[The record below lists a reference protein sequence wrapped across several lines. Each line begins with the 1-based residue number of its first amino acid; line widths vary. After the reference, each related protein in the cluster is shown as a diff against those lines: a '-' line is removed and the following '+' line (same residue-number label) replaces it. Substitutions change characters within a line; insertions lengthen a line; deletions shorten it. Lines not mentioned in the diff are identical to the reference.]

1 MTSYTGCD
9 ALLHCTSHFGAS
21 FLSLPP
27 SSRAAHR
34 CTPWSTCQG
43 CRWPC
48 ATAPAF
54 TPLSWRTRAICSRAC
69 ARASTRT
76 GPISTCVHTRGR
88 TTRAHAPASLRDMRE
103 GRHGCALARVQMRTL
118 CAFARVVRAARCV
131 CTPRAA
137 SSLHPRAHQ
146 GVLRDLL
153 AALTRTHLLQ
163 TVAFLV
169 HASAEPRGRLR
180 RRAGA
185 LPDRKLLHARARQ
198 RAHPDHHGRG
208 AGGCAGEQCRG
219 QG

>member
-1 MTSYTGCD
+1 MTLCCLLRRVIFPRRRSPSDSRGAAAGQTLRARRAIRTELMTSYTGCD
-9 ALLHCTSHFGAS
+9 ALLHCTSYFGAS

-103 GRHGCALARVQMRTL
+103 GRHGCACADANPMRVCARG
-118 CAFARVVRAARCV
+118 ARRALRVHAARCIILASARASG
-131 CTPRAA
+131 RAA
-137 SSLHPRAHQ
+137 
-146 GVLRDLL
+146 
-153 AALTRTHLLQ
+153 
-163 TVAFLV
+163 
-169 HASAEPRGRLR
+169 
-180 RRAGA
+180 
-185 LPDRKLLHARARQ
+185 
-198 RAHPDHHGRG
+198 
-208 AGGCAGEQCRG
+208 
-219 QG
+219 